1 MTRFTP
7 WLVVI
12 VLCCSLST
20 AQAFVAPA
28 DAQYGVSEGSCSR
41 GSSSQTVGRLLAS
54 SDIAENIVNIIFKAD
69 GKRLSSLRGRF
80 ALERRESCEAA
91 VRDFLYGSRELFNLP
106 AERSALDYTGE
117 RSGGGSR
124 QFNYRMKISDI
135 PVEDSEISVH
145 VGNDNEV
152 VLVNGSFPVV
162 GEIANSIS
170 LNAASAIAIAEELL
184 SLQKK
189 RQTSSAELLIHVDDD
204 IGRVCYRVHVA
215 AARPLGDWELLID
228 AESGAEVSRRN
239 LMRFYDGKGS
249 TYVSHPLKCEP
260 TVEVL
265 PDLIDGTLKGKYAD
279 IHNDETANAVS
290 EDGTFVYPTHNLHFN
305 EAMMYYLVNRV
316 HAYFS
321 GLGFDRLDSP
331 MKAVVRYDVLYDNAF
346 FSVLENALY
355 FGDGYKFNDLAR
367 EESVCFHEYAH
378 AARHQIVK
386 LKYEGEAGA
395 IDEGVADYFSASLSD
410 DPIMGEFIVAKM
422 NKPWLRN
429 LTELHHY
436 PDEIVG
442 NVHEDGKIWGCSL
455 WALRE
460 RFGAAT
466 ADRLV
471 LNSLYYLSPD
481 ATFLHGLNALLLA
494 DENLFAAKNQAAI
507 IEILGERGITA
518 ENSQRPALTGHRLRE
533 HRRFKKLHE
542 KENSM

>member
-1 MTRFTP
+1 MTRFMQ
-7 WLVVI
+7 LI
-12 VLCCSLST
+12 VFVALCCSLSA
-20 AQAFVAPA
+20 AQAFVAPEEKHNVLRSDDNGRPASTRAIEGVMSSA
-28 DAQYGVSEGSCSR
+28 DILEK
-41 GSSSQTVGRLLAS
+41 
-54 SDIAENIVNIIFKAD
+54 AEQVIFTAD
-69 GKRLSSLRGRF
+69 GSRVSSVRGRF
-80 ALERRESCEAA
+80 AFERRESSEAA
-91 VRDFLYGSRELFNLP
+91 VRAFLLAHRSLFNLP
-106 AERSALDYTGE
+106 DDRSMLEFSGD

-124 QFNYRMKISDI
+124 QFNYQMRICDI
-135 PVEDSEISVH
+135 PVEASEIAVY
-145 VGNDNEV
+145 VGNDNEI
-152 VLVNGSFPVV
+152 VLINGSFPIV

-170 LNAASAIAIAEELL
+170 LDAAAAIAIAEKQLG
-184 SLQKK
+184 LQK
-189 RQTSSAELLIHVDDD
+189 RRVNSSAERLIHVEENV
-204 IGRVCYRVHVA
+204 GRVCYRVHVA
-215 AARPLGDWELLID
+215 AAQPLGDWELLID

-260 TVEVL
+260 TVETL
-265 PDLIDGTLKGKYAD
+265 PDLIDGTLKGRYAD

-410 DPIMGEFIVAKM
+410 DPIVGEFIVAKM

-429 LTELHHY
+429 LSEAQHHY
-436 PDEIVG
+436 PESIVG
-442 NVHEDGKIWGCSL
+442 QVHEDGKIWGCTL
-455 WALRE
+455 WDLRV
-460 RFGAAT
+460 RLGAAT

-494 DENLFAAKNQAAI
+494 DENTSAGKNSAVIREVLAA
-507 IEILGERGITA
+507 RGICE
-518 ENSQRPALTGHRLRE
+518 ENS
-533 HRRFKKLHE
+533 RRYIFSGRQIRQIIHFESLH
-542 KENSM
+542 NN